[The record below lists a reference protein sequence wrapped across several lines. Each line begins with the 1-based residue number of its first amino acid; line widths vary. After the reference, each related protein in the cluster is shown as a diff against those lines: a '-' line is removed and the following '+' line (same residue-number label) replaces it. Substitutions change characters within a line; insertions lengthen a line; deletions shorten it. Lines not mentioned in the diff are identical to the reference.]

1 MRSRQNR
8 QGNPWRIL
16 LLVIP
21 MIAVWGG
28 YRWLIT
34 APVDQGSALQDAV
47 AALNSGDIQQ
57 ARKLLDQLHQT
68 SSDDPDVVV
77 LLATVCGLQ
86 GDAAAA
92 LSLLES
98 LPGFQQNPALIL
110 QASQIAMEGHQI
122 RRTEQLLNLL
132 LTIAPEQPEALRL
145 SAYLYNTLQCSYL
158 ARPMFVAL
166 DRLRLLTAEDALICC
181 TADRSRYD
189 VDENIRQLRESL
201 AAEPG
206 EPRAVVALIENYLTL
221 NNLTM
226 AEQVLQQIPRG
237 QYDDDWL
244 IDMAVSAVAIRKSD
258 YPSAVSSLVNLPKAA
273 DQIQRVWMMKGRV
286 LQHMNQLQAA
296 SVCFENAALLD
307 PLDPDAPFL
316 WARVLKRM
324 DFQSYAETIQ
334 QLNDRARKLQTLS
347 VQIGSILGV
356 ESKTAAAERLPGLAD
371 LLIDVDATREASVI
385 LSWLASE
392 GYSFAAMDATRQRLL
407 DLSTK
412 VPPIL
417 RSLPMQPLK
426 PLDFKAITAVSKDF
440 TNAPAFGD
448 KLQTGDDTH
457 DQRTLFKDV
466 TQQSGIQFDYVCPES
481 DRTEILSSLGGGT
494 ACFDI
499 DHDGLIDLFFAQGGS
514 ATEGADQHLAD
525 DKCFRNRQ
533 GIFADVTQ
541 AVMAG
546 SDLTAYSHGTAVS
559 DFNNDGFADLLVL
572 NFGPNQLWMNLGDGT
587 FQQVTAERLPS
598 FDEWSSSAAFADLDH
613 DGDNDLYVVN
623 YLAELCPEVRV
634 TECGPRTLNAVQD
647 RLLENNADGTFKDI
661 TINSGIVTPGGKGL
675 GIVAADFDRNG
686 SVDLFVGNDS
696 TENFLWQNSGATG
709 QIRLMNQAGSLGVA
723 VGSNGQPQACMGI
736 AFGDVD
742 GNGLPDFFVSNF
754 ESETNTFYSNQGP
767 EGFVDQTRQRGLE
780 TGSYALM
787 GWGAQFVD
795 ANLDQRPDLILLNGF
810 LDSRPLRPQLYLQSE
825 DQFQDASPTGG
836 DFFQQ
841 QHAGRSLALADL
853 NNDAIPDLI
862 ATHRSGQPSLLQNQ
876 QVSDRVFSISLHGTT
891 CAADAIGARV
901 AVQSDGI
908 TVTHDLAGGGGYL
921 SANQATLWFQSAPNK
936 VVDRLTVD
944 WPDGR
949 KDQWQNIAVGL
960 HNAIIQSTDT
970 RNARFA
976 ILP

>member
-1 MRSRQNR
+1 
-8 QGNPWRIL
+8 
-16 LLVIP
+16 
-21 MIAVWGG
+21 MIGVWVG
-28 YRWLIT
+28 YNWLIT

-57 ARKLLDQLHQT
+57 ARKLLDQLNQT
-68 SSDDPDVVV
+68 SPDNQDVVV

-86 GDAAAA
+86 GDAAEA
-92 LSLLES
+92 LSLLEA
-98 LPGFQQNPALIL
+98 LPDFDRNPALIL

-122 RRTEQLLNLL
+122 RRTEQLLNQLL
-132 LTIAPEQPEALRL
+132 SIVPEQPEALRL

-158 ARPMFVAL
+158 ARPRFVAL
-166 DRLRLLTAEDALICC
+166 DRLRLLTAEDVLICC

-189 VDENIRQLRESL
+189 VDENISQLQESL
-201 AAEPG
+201 SAEQN

-221 NNLTM
+221 NNVTM
-226 AEQVLQQIPRG
+226 ADQVVQQIQRG
-237 QYDDDWL
+237 QYEDDWL
-244 IDMAVSAVAIRKSD
+244 IDMAAAAIAIRQAD
-258 YPSAVSSLVNLPKAA
+258 YSSAARSLIKLPEAA

-286 LQHMNQLQAA
+286 LEQLNQLQAA
-296 SVCFENAALLD
+296 TVCFENAALLD

-316 WARVLKRM
+316 WARILKRL
-324 DFQSYAETIQ
+324 DAQAQGEIIQ
-334 QLNDRARKLQTLS
+334 QLDARARKLQTLS
-347 VQIGSILGV
+347 VQIGSILSV

-371 LLIDVDATREASVI
+371 LLIDVDATREAAV
-385 LSWLASE
+385 LLNWLASE
-392 GYSFAAMDATRQRLL
+392 GYSFAAMDAPRQRLM

-417 RSLPMQPLK
+417 RSLPMRPLK
-426 PLDFKAITAVSKDF
+426 PLDFKAITAAPSDF
-440 TNAPAFGD
+440 TIPPTSAAGLER
-448 KLQTGDDTH
+448 KDDSH
-457 DQRTLFKDV
+457 NQQMLFKDV
-466 TQQSGIQFDYVCPES
+466 TQQSGIQFAYVCPES

-499 DHDGLIDLFFAQGGS
+499 DHDGQADLFFAQGRSTVEETNQPMPG
-514 ATEGADQHLAD
+514 DQ
-525 DKCFRNRQ
+525 CFRNRQ
-533 GIFADVTQ
+533 GIFEDITASAMT
-541 AVMAG
+541 G
-546 SDLTAYSHGTAVS
+546 GDLTAYSHGTAVS

-572 NFGPNQLWMNLGDGT
+572 NFGENQLWMNQGDGT
-587 FQQVTAERLPS
+587 FQQVTSERFPS

-661 TINSGIVTPGGKGL
+661 TINSGIVTPEGKGL

-696 TENFLWQNSGATG
+696 TENFLWQNSGAAG
-709 QIRLMNQAGSLGVA
+709 QIRLVNQAGSLGVA

-742 GNGLPDFFVSNF
+742 GNGFPDFFVSNF

-787 GWGAQFVD
+787 GWGARFLD

-810 LDSRPLRPQLYLQSE
+810 LDHRPLRPQMYLQAE
-825 DQFQDASPTGG
+825 DQLKDASQIGG
-836 DFFQQ
+836 SFFQQ
-841 QHAGRSLALADL
+841 PHAGRSLALADL

-862 ATHRSGQPSLLQNQ
+862 ATHRSGQPHLLQNQ
-876 QVSDRVFSISLHGTT
+876 QVNDRVFSVTLHGTT
-891 CAADAIGARV
+891 SAADAIGARV
-901 AVQSDGI
+901 SVQSNGI
-908 TVTHDLAGGGGYL
+908 VVTQDLAGGGGYL
-921 SANQATLWFQSAPNK
+921 SASQATLWFQSGPDRI
-936 VVDRLTVD
+936 VDSLTVD

-949 KDQWQNIAVGL
+949 RDQWQNIQVGL
-960 HNAIIQSTDT
+960 HNAVIQSTNT
-970 RNARFA
+970 RTARFSK
-976 ILP
+976 LP